1 MVMHSPLSLI
11 LAQPWK
17 PWRWDTTHKR
27 SYHDLISY

>member
-1 MVMHSPLSLI
+1 VMHSPLSLI

-17 PWRWDTTHKR
+17 PWRWDTTTHKR